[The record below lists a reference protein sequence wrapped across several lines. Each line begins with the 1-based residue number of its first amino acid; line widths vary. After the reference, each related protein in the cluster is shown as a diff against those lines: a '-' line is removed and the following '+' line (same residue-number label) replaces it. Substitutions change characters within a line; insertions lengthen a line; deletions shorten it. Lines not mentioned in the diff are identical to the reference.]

1 MEVAKKIIISGCGKI
16 GKTIIESLLLEG
28 HDVTVIDN
36 DPKVISD
43 ITNIY
48 DVIGVCGNGADADI
62 LLEADVENAELMV
75 SVTSSDELNMLS
87 CFLAKKLGAK
97 YTVARIRN
105 PEYNDKNLSFV
116 REQMDISLTINPE
129 LFAALNLYN
138 LLKLPSAAKVE
149 TFSGRKFEIVEIKL
163 KPDSLLD
170 GLKIADLRNKFKAKF
185 LISAVLR
192 NEEAYIPD
200 GNFVLKSGDK
210 ICISANTIEIVRLMR
225 EMGIQQNPAKKIMIL
240 GGGKLAFYLAKIL
253 SEGNNSVTVVE
264 KNPSV
269 CEAFC
274 EALPKITVVNADGTD
289 QEVLLEEG
297 ILSVDAFVSLTGL
310 DEQNILM
317 SAYALSKSVPKVIT
331 KINRAELM
339 PLAENWGL
347 DTVVSPKMTVSDI
360 IVRYARALENSQ
372 GSSVE
377 TLYKLLDDKV
387 EVLEFIVKDDFS
399 AIEIPFKELSLKKNI
414 LVAGIMRNRKTII
427 PSGDDMLL
435 PNDRVIIIAA
445 NQHIN
450 KLSDILR

>member
-1 MEVAKKIIISGCGKI
+1 MKIIISGCGKI

-36 DPKVISD
+36 NPNVITE
-43 ITNIY
+43 ITNVC
-48 DVIGVCGNGADADI
+48 DVIGVCGNGADADV
-62 LLEADVENAELMV
+62 LLEAGVQNAELVV
-75 SVTSSDELNMLS
+75 SVAGSDELNMLS

-105 PEYNDKNLSFV
+105 PEYNDNNLSFV

-129 LFAALNLYN
+129 LYTALNLYN

-149 TFSGRKFEIVEIKL
+149 TFGAGKFEIVEIKL

-170 GLKIADLRNKFKAKF
+170 GLKISDLRNKFKAKF

-192 NEEAYIPD
+192 GEEAYIPD
-200 GNFVLKSGDK
+200 GNFVLKSGDR
-210 ICISANTIEIVRLMR
+210 ICISANSAEIIRLMR
-225 EMGIQQNPAKKIMIL
+225 EMGIQQNRAKKIMIL
-240 GGGKLAFYLAKIL
+240 GGGKLAFYLAKKL
-253 SEGNNSVTVVE
+253 SEGNNSVTVIE
-264 KNPSV
+264 KNPAV

-274 EALPKITVVNADGTD
+274 EALPKITVVNADGTN

-317 SAYALSKSVPKVIT
+317 SAYALTKSVPKVIT

-347 DTVVSPKMTVSDI
+347 DTVVSPKMAISDVV
-360 IVRYARALENSQ
+360 VRYARALENSQ
-372 GSSVE
+372 DSSVE
-377 TLYKLLDDKV
+377 TLYKLMDDKV

-399 AIEIPFKELSLKKNI
+399 ALEIPFKDLSLKKNT
-414 LVAGIMRNRKTII
+414 LVAGIVRNRKTII
-427 PSGDDMLL
+427 PSGDDVLL
-435 PNDRVIIIAA
+435 PKDRVIIIAA

>member
-1 MEVAKKIIISGCGKI
+1 MKIIISGCGKI

-36 DPKVISD
+36 DLKVISD

>member
-1 MEVAKKIIISGCGKI
+1 MKIIISGCGKI
-16 GKTIIESLLLEG
+16 GRTIIKSLLLEG

-36 DPKVISD
+36 DPKVIAD

-62 LLEADVENAELMV
+62 LLEADVQNAELMV

-105 PEYNDKNLSFV
+105 PEYNDNNLSFV

-138 LLKLPSAAKVE
+138 LLKLPSAAKIE
-149 TFSGRKFEIVEIKL
+149 TFGGRKFEIVEIKL

-192 NEEAYIPD
+192 DEEAYIPD
-200 GNFVLKSGDK
+200 GNFILKSGDK

-240 GGGKLAFYLAKIL
+240 GGGRLAFYLAKIL
-253 SEGNNSVTVVE
+253 SEGNNSVTVIE

-297 ILSVDAFVSLTGL
+297 ILSIDAFVSLTGL

-331 KINRAELM
+331 KINRTELM

-377 TLYKLLDDKV
+377 TLYKLMDDKV

-399 AIEIPFKELSLKKNI
+399 GIEIPFKDLSLKNNT

-427 PSGDDMLL
+427 PAGDDMLL

>member
-1 MEVAKKIIISGCGKI
+1 MKIIISGCGKI
-16 GKTIIESLLLEG
+16 GKTIIKSLLLEG

-36 DPKVISD
+36 DPKVIAD

-192 NEEAYIPD
+192 NEEAYIPG
-200 GNFVLKSGDK
+200 GNFILKSGDK

-399 AIEIPFKELSLKKNI
+399 AIEIPFKALSLKKNI

>member
-1 MEVAKKIIISGCGKI
+1 MKIIISGCGKI
-16 GKTIIESLLLEG
+16 GKTIIKSLLLEG

-200 GNFVLKSGDK
+200 GNFILKSGDK

-225 EMGIQQNPAKKIMIL
+225 EMSIQQNPAKKIMIL

-427 PSGDDMLL
+427 PSGDDILL

>member
-1 MEVAKKIIISGCGKI
+1 MKIIISGCGKI
-16 GKTIIESLLLEG
+16 GKTIIGSLLLEG

-36 DPKVISD
+36 NPKVIAD
-43 ITNIY
+43 ITNVY
-48 DVIGVCGNGADADI
+48 DVMGVCGNGVDADV
-62 LLEADVENAELMV
+62 LLEADVQNAELMV
-75 SVTSSDELNMLS
+75 SVTGSDELNMLS

-105 PEYNDKNLSFV
+105 PEYNDNNLSFV

-149 TFSGRKFEIVEIKL
+149 TFGAGKFEIAEIKL

-170 GLKIADLRNKFKAKF
+170 GLKVADLRNKFKAKF

-192 NEEAYIPD
+192 GEQAYIPD

-210 ICISANTIEIVRLMR
+210 ICISANTTEIVRLMR

-264 KNPSV
+264 KNPQV

-274 EALPKITVVNADGTD
+274 EAFPKITVVNADGTN

-347 DTVVSPKMTVSDI
+347 DTVISPKMTVSDVV
-360 IVRYARALENSQ
+360 VRYARALENSQ

-377 TLYKLLDDKV
+377 SLYKLMDDKV

-399 AIEIPFKELSLKKNI
+399 SIEIPFKELSLKKNT

-450 KLSDILR
+450 KLSDILG